1 MLIPNS
7 NRILPL
13 EKSIA
18 ECKRKSKFA
27 CWKDFPRGLRNG
39 KLNFFLAK
47 WDFFF
52 CFCYT
57 LGLEYPAPAP
67 DQLYG
72 IRFSEFLWLSEKR
85 RTDWKKK
92 QFFTFSH
99 RIFYAVLILKVTQ
112 GTHKKRNFGF
122 LKNYVST
129 NLSSSSKK
137 TWGGPGGHYRI
148 LQDRNARECGT
159 ISSGVD
165 LFDSFCVKLGQC
177 NKKFLFFPQNLLIPG
192 NYWKPVRIYNE
203 KRGKGSRYFA

>member
-1 MLIPNS
+1 MRFLLLFLLHSRLRVSRTGTGSIVRDPIF
-7 NRILPL
+7 RISL
-13 EKSIA
+13 A
-18 ECKRKSKFA
+18 
-27 CWKDFPRGLRNG
+27 LREE
-39 KLNFFLAK
+39 AH
-47 WDFFF
+47 
-52 CFCYT
+52 
-57 LGLEYPAPAP
+57 
-67 DQLYG
+67 QQ
-72 IRFSEFLWLSEKR
+72 
-85 RTDWKKK
+85 KKK

-99 RIFYAVLILKVTQ
+99 RIFYAVLILKVAQ

-177 NKKFLFFPQNLLIPG
+177 GKKFLFFPQNLLIPG